1 LHDHA
6 EAFLKKE
13 VVYNNRVCVAID
25 VVSFFNEILL
35 YNFFKTMNLVRK
47 KEIIQ
52 RTVMM
57 VIVVMG
63 IMMTVMLM
71 MRLKMM
77 TIVMLLIARS
87 ITAKVMVFLMVMVI
101 MYMKVVAVMV
111 AMIAM
116 MVITWVMTVM
126 VLMTAI
132 AKMMVIMMGMA
143 ISVMVTTK
151 VVTMAMLTI
160 TMFSMM
166 MTMIIVVMIILV
178 MVMVMVMMMMM
189 MDDDD
194 DSIDSDSDGEQST
207 EIPLYNDSPI
217 SSDEFRSIFLA
228 LQQKHNFSSAA
239 TNSILK
245 LFQVSLP
252 PGNKCPRSSYKFE
265 AELSG
270 LSYSYTKT
278 FTCQQCQHVL
288 DNSFCTN
295 MDCSQYED
303 IGMGENSSVFYIIDL
318 VEEIKVF
325 IIGM

>member
-1 LHDHA
+1 MGNDSDGVDDSNSEDDGDYDGNGNKRNGNNESGDNGYADNNDVFNDDDDDHCGDDHFGDGDDGGDGGDGGDGDGDDA
-6 EAFLKKE
+6 
-13 VVYNNRVCVAID
+13 
-25 VVSFFNEILL
+25 
-35 YNFFKTMNLVRK
+35 
-47 KEIIQ
+47 
-52 RTVMM
+52 
-57 VIVVMG
+57 
-63 IMMTVMLM
+63 
-71 MRLKMM
+71 
-77 TIVMLLIARS
+77 
-87 ITAKVMVFLMVMVI
+87 
-101 MYMKVVAVMV
+101 
-111 AMIAM
+111 
-116 MVITWVMTVM
+116 
-126 VLMTAI
+126 
-132 AKMMVIMMGMA
+132 
-143 ISVMVTTK
+143 
-151 VVTMAMLTI
+151 
-160 TMFSMM
+160 
-166 MTMIIVVMIILV
+166 
-178 MVMVMVMMMMM
+178 
-189 MDDDD
+189 DDD

-288 DNSFCTN
+288 DNSL
-295 MDCSQYED
+295 DCSQYED
-303 IGMGENSSVFYIIDL
+303 IGIGENSSVFYIIDL